1 MEFDHSPTGNFDS
14 VNRLLGL
21 GRSAPKFVDA
31 LVKLAEDGGVNRLTC
46 GRTRAHGHMS
56 SVPFGPQASDFN
68 LGPVQVGARKYHD
81 GSDGTADVEYHR
93 SRAGTCRLLNR
104 RGC

>member
-21 GRSAPKFVDA
+21 GRSAPKFVNA

-46 GRTRAHGHMS
+46 GRTRAHGHMG

-68 LGPVQVGARKYHD
+68 LGPVQVGARKNHD

-93 SRAGTCRLLNR
+93 SLAGTCRLLNR